1 MAHPYRGITV
11 ALSTKHSKELL
22 IAPVLAKLGIQTEHQ
37 EWDTDQLGTFSPE
50 TPRTLSQ
57 RDTAIRKARIGMSK
71 SGCSYGIASEGSV
84 GADPSLPFVN
94 STLEMIAWVDD
105 VNEFELVEY
114 ERGLEVVAT
123 KKLFKEGDD
132 LETFLNSTDFPNHA
146 LIVYPEGEKRPV
158 YKGLRGREELEV
170 ALKDSL
176 AKSNSGSAIIESD
189 LRAHMSPSRAK
200 VIMRCAEKL
209 VARLAE
215 LCPSCALP
223 GFGKVGNLVGLNC
236 EECGEVVPNAI
247 RGEILGCVKC
257 DYKIEKLNG
266 NTKVSPANC
275 LVCNP

>member
-1 MAHPYRGITV
+1 MVHPYKGITV
-11 ALSTKHSKELL
+11 ALSTKHSKEHL
-22 IAPVLAKLGIQTEHQ
+22 IAPILAKLGIKTEHQ

-57 RDTAIRKARIGMSK
+57 RDTAIKKARIGMSK
-71 SGCSYGIASEGSV
+71 SGCNYGIASEGSV
-84 GADPSLPFVN
+84 GADPILPLVN

-123 KKLFKEGDD
+123 KKVFKEGDD
-132 LETFLNSTDFPNHA
+132 LEKFLRSADFPNHA
-146 LIVYPEGEKRPV
+146 LIVYPEGGKGPI

-170 ALKDSL
+170 ALKDAL
-176 AKSNSGSAIIESD
+176 AKSNSESAMIESD

-200 VIMRCAEKL
+200 AIISCAEKL

-215 LCPSCALP
+215 LCPTCNLP
-223 GFGKVGNLVGLNC
+223 GFGKVENLAGLNC

-257 DYKIEKLNG
+257 DHKIEKLNG
-266 NTKVSPANC
+266 KTKVSPANC